1 MKVIAKVL
9 SKPFVFALLAACLAI
24 ALSACGGSGS
34 VVVSGIS
41 SGGGDN
47 NGGGSGGGGGV
58 PVQVDKPTIS
68 TQPASQSVVKG
79 STATFTVTATGGG
92 TLVYQWKKNGADI
105 AGATASSYTTPATSD
120 EDIGDKWEFSVVVS
134 NSAGTITSS
143 NASLA
148 VTAQTMPP
156 TIGTEPTNL
165 SVVTGSTASFSV
177 SATGTAPLMYQWKKN
192 GTDIPGATSST
203 YTIDVTSNAD
213 QEAQFSVL
221 VSNSLGT
228 KTSKQATLTL
238 TSTVVAPAISTQPAA
253 QTIAEG
259 QTATFSVTATGTAPG
274 YQWKKNGTDI
284 PGATSSTYTTSAAS
298 NDEIGK
304 DWAYSVVISNSAG
317 SVTSSNA
324 VLTVTVAEEPTITTQ
339 PASQTVAVGQTASFS
354 VVATGSEPLA
364 YQWKKNGINIQGAT
378 SSSYTTPAAGL
389 GDNAA
394 MFTVVVTNIA
404 GRDPSTQAT
413 LTVSPLFIT
422 SQPAA
427 QTVDF
432 GQTASF
438 SVTAA
443 GTGPFSYQWRKNGT
457 DISDA
462 ISSTYTTP
470 ATANGDNNALFSV
483 VVSNSAGTATS
494 NDAKLTVTRYSL
506 VANGSSGGFYD
517 KTECVKDL
525 STGLV
530 GRQNCQR

>member
-105 AGATASSYTTPATSD
+105 AGATKSTYTTDATSD
-120 EDIGDKWEFSVVVS
+120 ADIGAKWEFSVVVS

-156 TIGTEPTNL
+156 TIGTEPANL

-177 SATGTAPLMYQWKKN
+177 IATGTAPLMYQWKKN

-213 QEAQFSVL
+213 QGAQFSVL

-238 TSTVVAPAISTQPAA
+238 TSTVVAPAITTQPAA

-298 NDEIGK
+298 NGDIG
-304 DWAYSVVISNSAG
+304 AELVYSVVLAT
-317 SVTSSNA
+317 VQA
-324 VLTVTVAEEPTITTQ
+324 VLTAAMQVLPLPLLKKPLLPPSPRPKRLPSARLPAFQWWQ
-339 PASQTVAVGQTASFS
+339 PDQSRWLTSGRKTASTS
-354 VVATGSEPLA
+354 QVPPPAATPHRPLA
-364 YQWKKNGINIQGAT
+364 WG
-378 SSSYTTPAAGL
+378 TTL
-389 GDNAA
+389 QCL
-394 MFTVVVTNIA
+394 
-404 GRDPSTQAT
+404 R
-413 LTVSPLFIT
+413 
-422 SQPAA
+422 
-427 QTVDF
+427 
-432 GQTASF
+432 
-438 SVTAA
+438 
-443 GTGPFSYQWRKNGT
+443 
-457 DISDA
+457 
-462 ISSTYTTP
+462 
-470 ATANGDNNALFSV
+470 
-483 VVSNSAGTATS
+483 
-494 NDAKLTVTRYSL
+494 
-506 VANGSSGGFYD
+506 
-517 KTECVKDL
+517 
-525 STGLV
+525 
-530 GRQNCQR
+530 